1 MWWWWRWLKR
11 QRHYAEYRQ
20 RLIIGRLR
28 ALSTWIMIIR
38 WWMVDFTQFWCKNEQ
53 SFKYKTLSD
62 KQSIQLYLIKSFN
75 SIFQAILRE
84 NWEIYC
90 LSWYST
96 SDYSISL
103 ESKAFFHLNFFL
115 RIHNFSRSSRDFDII
130 QEQEISLFT
139 FKCCLQYSQSMK
151 FYRALADLHLDND
164 TNWFCVIFFCEHR
177 ESLWLCKLI
186 TYRNHEHTHRSDK
199 KHFDGINAVVS
210 HFTYYIFL
218 HIYIRFLPIYQLQLR
233 SHLASTPACSTF
245 VGST

>member
-75 SIFQAILRE
+75 SIFLAILRE

-103 ESKAFFHLNFFL
+103 ESKAFFHLNFFYEY
-115 RIHNFSRSSRDFDII
+115 II
-130 QEQEISLFT
+130 SVEARGTLILFKNRK
-139 FKCCLQYSQSMK
+139 FRCLPSNAV
-151 FYRALADLHLDND
+151 FNIL
-164 TNWFCVIFFCEHR
+164 
-177 ESLWLCKLI
+177 SLWNSIELWLI
-186 TYRNHEHTHRSDK
+186 CISTMIQIDFASFFLWTSR
-199 KHFDGINAVVS
+199 VVMAMQA
-210 HFTYYIFL
+210 H
-218 HIYIRFLPIYQLQLR
+218 HI
-233 SHLASTPACSTF
+233 S
-245 VGST
+245 